1 MFFIGYLIYGNVNK
15 TEQRLEDTESRLI
28 QTESSM
34 ADRNIQLESIVS
46 KFESHQIKLE
56 QTMEE
61 ISKIQNTATAQLRN
75 DFYGELKKIND
86 ASNTT
91 LAEIAETD
99 KAARDQLL
107 QSTRVQITGL
117 EASFSEQLLTSME
130 QFKAAQN

>member
-15 TEQRLEDTESRLI
+15 TEQRLEDTESRLT

-61 ISKIQNTATAQLRN
+61 ISKIQKTYCAVT
-75 DFYGELKKIND
+75 
-86 ASNTT
+86 
-91 LAEIAETD
+91 
-99 KAARDQLL
+99 
-107 QSTRVQITGL
+107 
-117 EASFSEQLLTSME
+117 
-130 QFKAAQN
+130 